1 MICIYHK
8 QKRLFL
14 KNRKAKKNGAPTN
27 GDSGSPLFMKKNEKN
42 YSIIGILSHY
52 SERNDSDHIHIKS
65 TWSRIDEQFLLLLN
79 KIFLNKKYKKSTLKN
94 MTSVSKKY
102 MLDAIG
108 KSWDDVVNELYLNKE
123 VQYGIAIWNDVN
135 FYNEK
140 SIFWAEKSAIQGNRD
155 AMQLLAELV
164 SPVLSIKKIEKN
176 HWNGIKKLLS
186 LDVQNQAIKL
196 LKYIGLR
203 VLIIDEI
210 HHILAGNLN
219 RQRAFLNVLKYLG
232 NELQVSI
239 VAVGTRDAFRA
250 LQTDPQLANRFEP
263 ALLPRWEFDTDF
275 LRLLASF
282 ERMLPLHEP
291 SELHDTSVA
300 TKLFS
305 MSEVYIGELSRL
317 LASAAECAI
326 QTGRERID
334 VLVLDK
340 IDWVSPSER
349 RRQINLRG

>member
-1 MICIYHK
+1 MSH
-8 QKRLFL
+8 LNESAL
-14 KNRKAKKNGAPTN
+14 KLLELTNSERVERIRSPRWIGYPQAKA
-27 GDSGSPLFMKKNEKN
+27 
-42 YSIIGILSHY
+42 ILSKLEDLLVYPQSH
-52 SERNDSDHIHIKS
+52 RMPN
-65 TWSRIDEQFLLLLN
+65 LLLVGDTN
-79 KIFLNKKYKKSTLKN
+79 NGKT
-94 MTSVSKKY
+94 
-102 MLDAIG
+102 MLVQRFCTQHPP
-108 KSWDDVVNELYLNKE
+108 DDNPSGNGIHVPVLY
-123 VQYGIAIWNDVN
+123 VQAPPIPDEGR
-135 FYNEK
+135 FYN
-140 SIFWAEKSAIQGNRD
+140 AILE
-155 AMQLLAELV
+155 LLFAPYKPNDRV
-164 SPVLSIKKIEKN
+164 DKK
-176 HWNGIKKLLS
+176 
-186 LDVQNQAIKL
+186 QFQAIKL

-305 MSEVYIGELSRL
+305 MSEGYIGELSRL